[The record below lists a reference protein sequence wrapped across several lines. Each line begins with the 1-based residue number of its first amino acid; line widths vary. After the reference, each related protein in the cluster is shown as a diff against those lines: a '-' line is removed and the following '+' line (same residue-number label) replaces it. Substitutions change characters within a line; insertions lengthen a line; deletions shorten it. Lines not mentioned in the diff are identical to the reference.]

1 MVFSQIK
8 MKFLSKVIVILIFI
22 IGYGIF
28 VDTDVMKDDFWL
40 EYASEAMTKSK
51 GYKRE
56 EAYAKKK
63 EKGSFLFFY
72 GDYWQE

>member
-8 MKFLSKVIVILIFI
+8 MKVFSKVIAILIFI

-28 VDTDVMKDDFWL
+28 VDKDIMKDDFLL
-40 EYASEAMTKSK
+40 EYASEAMIKSK

-56 EAYAKKK
+56 EASEKKK

-72 GDYWQE
+72 GG

>member
-1 MVFSQIK
+1 

-28 VDTDVMKDDFWL
+28 VDIDVMKDDFLL

-56 EAYAKKK
+56 QAYARKK